1 MAATS
6 DRTGGHGMSKR
17 QEAKGQAA
25 KRAVSE
31 GYREAEAIIPT
42 IDKKA
47 ESIPWFRRCPLCWD
61 GNGGVGNCYTTNGST
76 RYYKCCQ
83 SIKPDGCFCGHTW
96 TALVRTEVI
105 KVESR
110 TVHLDSR

>member
-1 MAATS
+1 
-6 DRTGGHGMSKR
+6 MSKR
-17 QEAKGQAA
+17 QTVNDSRRIGPVSKETAKHIDAA
-25 KRAVSE
+25 MGLAV
-31 GYREAEAIIPT
+31 AAALPT
-42 IDKKA
+42 LDKPA
-47 ESIPWFRRCPLCWD
+47 DSIPWFRRCPLCWD

-83 SIKPDGCFCGHTW
+83 SINPDGCFCGHTW

-110 TVHLDSR
+110 TVHTDSR